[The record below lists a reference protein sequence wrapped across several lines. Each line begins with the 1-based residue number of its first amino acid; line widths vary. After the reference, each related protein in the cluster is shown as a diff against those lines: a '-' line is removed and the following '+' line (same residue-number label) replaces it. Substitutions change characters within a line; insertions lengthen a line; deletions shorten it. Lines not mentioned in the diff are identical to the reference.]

1 MAAHQAPLSLG
12 FSRQEY
18 WTGLPFPSLMHE
30 NEKWKWSC
38 SVVSNSLRPHGL
50 QPTRL
55 LHPWDFPV
63 KNTGVG
69 CHSLLQGIFLSQEIE
84 PGSPTLQA
92 DSLLSESLR
101 KPFQENTCLY
111 CMLIPPM
118 SLLLLQRFDEHFLHR
133 NLLLWIVR
141 SEKLIFWLVSCHP
154 YFWKHLCLSVIQQ
167 ETEVHQEDYK
177 KYQS

>member
-1 MAAHQAPLSLG
+1 MGRVSLGSSNFSQEIPLLLYQENVKVKLLSRVWLFATSGTVDCQAPPSMG
-12 FSRQEY
+12 FSSQEY
-18 WTGLPFPSLMHE
+18 WSGLPFPSLGHL
-30 NEKWKWSC
+30 
-38 SVVSNSLRPHGL
+38 SNPVID
-50 QPTRL
+50 
-55 LHPWDFPV
+55 PW
-63 KNTGVG
+63 
-69 CHSLLQGIFLSQEIE
+69 
-84 PGSPTLQA
+84 SPTLQA
-92 DSLLSESLR
+92 DSLLSESLW

-154 YFWKHLCLSVIQQ
+154 YFWKQLCLSVIIQQ

-177 KYQS
+177 KYQN

>member
-92 DSLLSESLR
+92 DSLLSEPPICIIGSFMKHLLHLR
-101 KPFQENTCLY
+101 HCFVVVTIHSHSVQGTWRTFTVE
-111 CMLIPPM
+111 
-118 SLLLLQRFDEHFLHR
+118 LLLLLFF
-133 NLLLWIVR
+133 
-141 SEKLIFWLVSCHP
+141 SC
-154 YFWKHLCLSVIQQ
+154 CGS
-167 ETEVHQEDYK
+167 
-177 KYQS
+177 

>member
-1 MAAHQAPLSLG
+1 MGRVSLGSSKFSQEIPLLLYQENVKVKLLSRVWLFATPGTVDCQAPPSMG
-12 FSRQEY
+12 FSSQEY
-18 WTGLPFPSLMHE
+18 WSGLPFPSLGHL
-30 NEKWKWSC
+30 
-38 SVVSNSLRPHGL
+38 SNPVID
-50 QPTRL
+50 
-55 LHPWDFPV
+55 PW
-63 KNTGVG
+63 
-69 CHSLLQGIFLSQEIE
+69 
-84 PGSPTLQA
+84 SPTLQA

-141 SEKLIFWLVSCHP
+141 IWLVSCHP